1 MSFDPVLYTLL
12 HRGSPG
18 DLAFY
23 RRVCADAGAVLELGC
38 GDGRVLAGLRA
49 PGRALVGLDAH
60 PGMIEAARDRL
71 GDAATLVVGD
81 MADFDL
87 GRRFDRVVVPF
98 TGFYCLPDDD
108 AMVAC
113 LRAVRRHL
121 APGGRFVFDAY
132 PGEPL
137 LEVGDFEPSWE
148 VVTQVMAGERR
159 WQIYERDRNQPAQRR
174 IDVSYRH
181 VADDG
186 AVVEYTL
193 RHHYLT
199 ADDVPRLLA
208 AAGLRLRGLWGDFV
222 GGAFDPDGE
231 RLVVSA
237 ER

>member
-1 MSFDPVLYTLL
+1 MSFDPTLYTLL

-18 DLAFY
+18 DVAFY
-23 RRVCADAGAVLELGC
+23 RRVCDGAGSVLELGC
-38 GDGRVLAGLRA
+38 GDGRVLAALRA
-49 PGRALVGLDAH
+49 PGRTLVGLDLH
-60 PGMIEAARDRL
+60 PGMVEAARARL
-71 GDAATLVVGD
+71 ADDAAVHLGD
-81 MADFDL
+81 MADFALDA
-87 GRRFDRVVVPF
+87 RFDRVIVPF

-121 APGGRFVFDAY
+121 APGGRLVFDAY

-137 LEVGDFEPSWE
+137 LEVGAFDPRWE
-148 VVTQVMAGERR
+148 AVAEVEAGGRR
-159 WQIYERDRNQPAQRR
+159 WLIHERDHNWPADRR

-193 RHHYLT
+193 RHHYLI
-199 ADDVPRLLA
+199 AADVPRLLA
-208 AAGLRLRGLWGDFV
+208 AAGLRLRGLWGDFD
-222 GGAFDPDGE
+222 GRPFDPDGE

-237 ER
+237 EP

>member
-1 MSFDPVLYTLL
+1 MSFDPALYTLL

-23 RRVCADAGAVLELGC
+23 RRVCRDARAVLELGC
-38 GDGRVLAGLRA
+38 GDGRVLAALRA
-49 PGRALVGLDAH
+49 PGRTLVGLELH
-60 PGMIEAARDRL
+60 PGMVDAARARL
-71 GDAATLVVGD
+71 GDAATVHVGD
-81 MADFDL
+81 MTDFDL
-87 GRRFDRVVVPF
+87 GARFDRVLVPY

-121 APGGRFVFDAY
+121 APRGRLVFDAY

-137 LEVGDFEPSWE
+137 LEVGAFEPQWE
-148 VVTQVMAGERR
+148 VVTEVEAGARR
-159 WQIYERDRNQPAQRR
+159 WQIHERDDNQPDIRR

-186 AVVEYTL
+186 AAVEYTL
-193 RHHYLT
+193 RHHYLV
-199 ADDVPRLLA
+199 AADVPRLLA
-208 AAGLRLRGLWGDFV
+208 AAGLRLRGLWGDFD
-222 GGAFDPDGE
+222 GGAFDPDGD